1 MSNIPLGFGR
11 LGGIIYSNV
20 ILDGTSATGGITIN
34 DCLVGISNSKNVV
47 TTPISGRNGTIKEYI
62 NRGDYQ
68 INISGMIMSN
78 IDNVFPVDR
87 VRKFIRICEKEEAI
101 SFSNAFANH
110 YNITSVVV
118 IDYKLAEKQ
127 AVRNGVPFSLSL
139 ISDDPIEIKV
149 NA

>member
-1 MSNIPLGFGR
+1 MSNYPIGFSR
-11 LGGIIYSNV
+11 LGGIVYSNV
-20 ILDGTSATGGITIN
+20 ILDGLSADGGLTIN

-68 INISGMIMSN
+68 ISISGMIMSN
-78 IDNVFPVDR
+78 TFNLFPTER

-118 IDYKLAEKQ
+118 MDYKLSEKK
-127 AVRNGVPFSLSL
+127 ATRNGVPFSLSL